1 LEEAAMA
8 HEVDLVIRGGLIADG
23 SGGEPFIGDIAIAE
37 GIIAAVGTNLAVRG
51 REEIDAKGRVVTPG
65 FIDIHTHYDGQ
76 VTWEHRL
83 RPTSGHGVTTAVMGN
98 CGIGFAPCRP
108 EDRQSLMRLMEGVED
123 LPEVVLAAG
132 LPWNWT
138 SFPDYLDS
146 LAARDYDIDF
156 AAQLPH
162 SALRVYAMGERGVER
177 EAATADDVTL
187 MAKLAVEAMEAGA
200 LGFST
205 SRTINHRSS
214 DGRHVPTLTAAEEE
228 LTGIA
233 LALKSAGK
241 GVLQLVSDFE
251 DLPTELP
258 MLRRIVEAS
267 GRPLSIAVGQW
278 HHAPD
283 RWRTILDWV
292 AEANRDGLE
301 IAAQVPG
308 RPIGL
313 LLGFELS
320 MNPFMYCASYKAL
333 SGLPIAERLAALR
346 NPELRAKI
354 IAEAGEPTDFPA
366 APLVNNFDSI
376 FAMGNPPNYEPKPE
390 AMIGARARALGVP
403 PRELAYDMMLED
415 GGRAVLIQFVMNYV
429 ERNLDVTLKMLND
442 EHTVLGLGDGGAH
455 LGYLCDASLP
465 TFMLTHW
472 VRDRQ
477 QGGKLTLGEAVKAL
491 TVDTARVVGLLD
503 RGRIAP
509 GYKADINIID
519 WERLTLKPPT
529 VAYDLP
535 SGGRRL
541 TQDAEGYVAT
551 IVGGTVVYRDGQPT
565 GQLPGRLVR
574 GQQAAPAL

>member
-1 LEEAAMA
+1 MA
-8 HEVDLVIRGGLIADG
+8 HEADLVIRGGLIADG
-23 SGGEPFIGDIAIAE
+23 SGGEPFVGDVAVS
-37 GIIAAVGTNLAVRG
+37 GGKIIAVGPKLAVRG
-51 REEIDAKGRVVTPG
+51 REEIEAAGHVVTPG
-65 FIDIHTHYDGQ
+65 FVDIHTHYDGQ
-76 VTWEHRL
+76 VTWENRL
-83 RPTSGHGVTTAVMGN
+83 RPTSGHGVTTTVMGN
-98 CGIGFAPCRP
+98 CGIGFAPCKP
-108 EDRQSLMRLMEGVED
+108 EDRQRLIRLMEGVED
-123 LPEVVLAAG
+123 LPEPVLAAG

-138 SFPDYLDS
+138 SFPEYLDS
-146 LAARDYDIDF
+146 LAARQYDIDF

-162 SALRVYAMGERGVER
+162 SALRVFAMGERGVER
-177 EAATADDVTL
+177 EAATPGDIAL
-187 MAKLAVEAMEAGA
+187 MAQLASEAVQAGA

-205 SRTINHRSS
+205 SRTINHRAS

-233 LALKSAGK
+233 LGLTKAGK

-251 DLPTELP
+251 DVSTELP

-267 GRPLSIAVGQW
+267 RRPLSIAVGQW

-292 AEANRDGLE
+292 AEVNRDGLAV
-301 IAAQVPG
+301 AAQVPG

-320 MNPFMYCASYKAL
+320 MSPFMYCPSYKAL
-333 SGLPIAERLAALR
+333 AGLPIPERLAALR
-346 NPELRAKI
+346 NPELKARI

-366 APLVNNFDSI
+366 APLVSNFDNI

-390 AMIGARARALGVP
+390 AMIGARARAMGVA
-403 PRELAYDMMLED
+403 PRELAYDLMLED

-442 EHTVLGLGDGGAH
+442 RHTVLGLSDGGAH

-491 TVDTARVVGLLD
+491 TVDTARVVRLLD

-509 GYKADINIID
+509 GYKADLNIID
-519 WERLTLKPPT
+519 WDRLTLKPPT

-541 TQDAEGYVAT
+541 TQDAAGYVAT
-551 IVGGTVVYRDGQPT
+551 IVNGITVYRDGQPT
-565 GQLPGRLVR
+565 GQFPGRLVR
-574 GQQAAPAL
+574 GQQAAPMSR

>member
-1 LEEAAMA
+1 MA
-8 HEVDLVIRGGLIADG
+8 QEVDLVIRGGLIADG
-23 SGGEPFIGDIAIAE
+23 SGGEPFIGDIAITG
-37 GIIAAVGTNLAVRG
+37 GIIAAVGPKLAVRG
-51 REEIDAKGRVVTPG
+51 RGEIDAAGRVVTPG

-108 EDRQSLMRLMEGVED
+108 EDRQSLMKLMEGVED

-138 SFPDYLDS
+138 SFPEYLDS

-177 EAATADDVTL
+177 EAATREDVAL
-187 MAKLAVEAMEAGA
+187 MARLAVEAVEAGA

-278 HHAPD
+278 HHAPN
-283 RWRTILDWV
+283 RWREILDWV

-333 SGLPIAERLAALR
+333 ATMPVAERLAALR
-346 NPELRAKI
+346 NPDIRARI

-366 APLVNNFDSI
+366 APLVNNFDNI
-376 FAMGNPPNYEPKPE
+376 FAMGDPPNYEPKQE
-390 AMIGARARALGVP
+390 AMIGARARAMGVP

-429 ERNLDVTLKMLND
+429 ERNHDVTLTMLND
-442 EHTVLGLGDGGAH
+442 AHTVLGLGDGGAH

-472 VRDRQ
+472 VRDRA
-477 QGGKLTLGEAVKAL
+477 QGGKLTLAEAVKAL

-519 WERLTLKPPT
+519 WERLTLRPPT

-574 GQQAAPAL
+574 GQQPAPVL

>member
-1 LEEAAMA
+1 MARLAGEA
-8 HEVDLVIRGGLIADG
+8 V
-23 SGGEPFIGDIAIAE
+23 
-37 GIIAAVGTNLAVRG
+37 
-51 REEIDAKGRVVTPG
+51 
-65 FIDIHTHYDGQ
+65 
-76 VTWEHRL
+76 
-83 RPTSGHGVTTAVMGN
+83 
-98 CGIGFAPCRP
+98 
-108 EDRQSLMRLMEGVED
+108 
-123 LPEVVLAAG
+123 
-132 LPWNWT
+132 
-138 SFPDYLDS
+138 
-146 LAARDYDIDF
+146 
-156 AAQLPH
+156 
-162 SALRVYAMGERGVER
+162 
-177 EAATADDVTL
+177 
-187 MAKLAVEAMEAGA
+187 EAGA

-205 SRTINHRSS
+205 SRTINHRAS

-233 LALKSAGK
+233 LGLKKAGK

-258 MLRRIVEAS
+258 MLRRIVETS

-292 AEANRDGLE
+292 AEVNRDGLK

-333 SGLPIAERLAALR
+333 AELTIPERLAALR
-346 NPELRAKI
+346 NPDLKARI

-366 APLVNNFDSI
+366 APLVGNFDNI

-390 AMIGARARALGVP
+390 AMIGARARAMGVA
-403 PRELAYDMMLED
+403 PRELAYDLMLED

-442 EHTVLGLGDGGAH
+442 RHTVLGLSDGGAH

-472 VRDRQ
+472 VRDRA

-491 TVDTARVVGLLD
+491 TVDTAGVVGLLD

-509 GYKADINIID
+509 GYKADLNIID
-519 WERLTLKPPT
+519 WDRLTLKPPT

-541 TQDAEGYVAT
+541 TQDAAGYVAT
-551 IVGGTVVYRDGQPT
+551 IVNGITVYRDGQQT
-565 GQLPGRLVR
+565 GELPGRLVR

>member
-1 LEEAAMA
+1 MA
-8 HEVDLVIRGGLIADG
+8 HEADLVIRGGLIADG
-23 SGGEPFIGDIAIAE
+23 SGGEPFAGDVAVSS
-37 GIIAAVGTNLAVRG
+37 GIITAVGPKVSLRG
-51 REEIDAKGRVVTPG
+51 REEIDAAGHVVTPG

-98 CGIGFAPCRP
+98 CGIGFAPCKP
-108 EDRQSLMRLMEGVED
+108 EDRQRLIRLMEGVED
-123 LPEVVLAAG
+123 LPEPVLAAG

-138 SFPDYLDS
+138 SFPEYLDG
-146 LAARDYDIDF
+146 LAARQYDIDF

-162 SALRVYAMGERGVER
+162 SALRVYAMGERGVDR
-177 EAATADDVTL
+177 KAATPEDVAL
-187 MAKLAVEAMEAGA
+187 MARLAAEAVEAGA

-205 SRTINHRSS
+205 SRTINHRAS
-214 DGRHVPTLTAAEEE
+214 DGRHVPTLTAAEDE

-233 LALKSAGK
+233 LGLKKAGK
-241 GVLQLVSDFE
+241 GVLQLVSDF
-251 DLPTELP
+251 DDIDTELP

-267 GRPLSIAVGQW
+267 GRPLSIAVAQW
-278 HHAPD
+278 NHAPT
-283 RWRTILDWV
+283 RWRSILDWV
-292 AEANRDGLE
+292 AEVNRDGLKV
-301 IAAQVPG
+301 IAQVPG

-333 SGLPIAERLAALR
+333 SELPIPERLAALR
-346 NPELRAKI
+346 DPELKAKI
-354 IAEAGEPTDFPA
+354 IAEAAEPTDFPA
-366 APLVNNFDSI
+366 APLVGNFDNI

-390 AMIGARARALGVP
+390 TMIGARARAMGVN
-403 PRELAYDMMLED
+403 PRELAYDLMLED
-415 GGRAVLIQFVMNYV
+415 GGRAVLIQFVTNYF
-429 ERNLDVTLKMLND
+429 ERTLDVTLKMLTD
-442 EHTVLGLGDGGAH
+442 PYAVLGLSDGGAH

-472 VRDRQ
+472 VRDRA
-477 QGGKLTLGEAVKAL
+477 QGGKLTLGEAVKAM

-509 GYKADINIID
+509 GYKGDLNIID
-519 WERLTLKPPT
+519 WDRLTLKPPT

-541 TQDAEGYVAT
+541 TQDAAGYTAT
-551 IVGGTVVYRDGQPT
+551 IVNGTTVYRDGQPT
-565 GQLPGRLVR
+565 GALPGRLVR

>member
-1 LEEAAMA
+1 MA
-8 HEVDLVIRGGLIADG
+8 HEADLVIRGGLIADG
-23 SGGEPFIGDIAIAE
+23 SGGEPFLGDVAVSGGNIV
-37 GIIAAVGTNLAVRG
+37 AVGPNLAVRG
-51 REEIDAKGRVVTPG
+51 TEEIDAAGHVVTPG

-76 VTWEHRL
+76 VTWENRL
-83 RPTSGHGVTTAVMGN
+83 RPTSGHGVTTTVMGN
-98 CGIGFAPCRP
+98 CGIGFAPCKP
-108 EDRQSLMRLMEGVED
+108 EDRQRLMRLMEGVED
-123 LPEVVLAAG
+123 LPEPVLAAG

-138 SFPDYLDS
+138 SFPEYLDS
-146 LAARDYDIDF
+146 LSARQYDIDF

-162 SALRVYAMGERGVER
+162 SALRVYAMGERGVDR
-177 EAATADDVTL
+177 EAATADDIAL
-187 MAKLAVEAMEAGA
+187 MARLAGEAVEAGA

-205 SRTINHRSS
+205 SRTINHRAS

-233 LALKSAGK
+233 LGLTRAGK

-292 AEANRDGLE
+292 ADVNRDGLKV
-301 IAAQVPG
+301 AAQVPG

-320 MNPFMYCASYKAL
+320 MSPFMYCPSYKAL
-333 SGLPIAERLAALR
+333 AGLPIPERLAALR
-346 NPELRAKI
+346 NPELKAKI

-366 APLVNNFDSI
+366 APLVNNFDNI

-390 AMIGARARALGVP
+390 AMVGARARAMGVP
-403 PRELAYDMMLED
+403 PRELAYDLMLED

-442 EHTVLGLGDGGAH
+442 QHTVLGLSDGGAH

-472 VRDRQ
+472 VRDRAE
-477 QGGKLTLGEAVKAL
+477 GGKLTLGEAVKAL

-519 WERLTLKPPT
+519 WDRLTLKPPT

-541 TQDAEGYVAT
+541 TQDAAGYVAT
-551 IVGGTVVYRDGQPT
+551 IVNGITVYRDGRPT
-565 GQLPGRLVR
+565 GAFPGRLVR
-574 GQQAAPAL
+574 GQQAAPAA

>member
-1 LEEAAMA
+1 MA
-8 HEVDLVIRGGLIADG
+8 HAVDLVIRGGLIADG
-23 SGGEPFIGDIAIAE
+23 LGGEPFIGDIAVAD
-37 GIIAAVGTNLAVRG
+37 GIIVAVGRDLTMRG
-51 REEIDAKGRVVTPG
+51 RDEIDAAGLVVTPG
-65 FIDIHTHYDGQ
+65 FVDVHTHYDGQ

-108 EDRQSLMRLMEGVED
+108 EDRKRLMRLMEGVED
-123 LPEVVLAAG
+123 LPEPVLAAG

-138 SFPDYLDS
+138 SFPDYLDT

-162 SALRVYAMGERGVER
+162 SALRVYAMGERGANR
-177 EAATADDVTL
+177 EVATADDIAL
-187 MAKLAVEAMEAGA
+187 MARLAVEAMDAGA

-205 SRTINHRSS
+205 SRTINHKAS
-214 DGRHVPTLTAAEEE
+214 DGSSVPTLTAGEAE

-233 LALKSAGK
+233 LGLKAAGK

-251 DLPTELP
+251 DVAQELP
-258 MLRRIVEAS
+258 MLRRLVEAS
-267 GRPLSIAVGQW
+267 GRPLSIALMQW
-278 HHAPD
+278 HHAPA

-292 AEANRDGLE
+292 DAANLDGLK

-320 MNPFMYCASYKAL
+320 MNPFMYCPSYKAL
-333 SGLPIAERLAALR
+333 SHLPIAERLAALR
-346 NPELRAKI
+346 NPDLRAKI

-390 AMIGARARALGVP
+390 AMIGHRARALGVP
-403 PRELAYDMMLED
+403 PRELAYDTMLED
-415 GGRAVLIQFVMNYV
+415 SGRSVLIQFVSNYID
-429 ERNLDVTLKMLND
+429 RNLDVTLEMLKED
-442 EHTVLGLGDGGAH
+442 HTVLGLSDGGAH

-472 VRDRQ
+472 VRDRA
-477 QGGKLTLGEAVKAL
+477 QGGKLTMGQAVKAL

-509 GYKADINIID
+509 GYKADLNIID
-519 WERLTLKPPT
+519 WDRLTLRPPT

-535 SGGRRL
+535 SSGRRL

-551 IVGGTVVYRDGQPT
+551 IVNGIVVYRDGAPT
-565 GQLPGRLVR
+565 GALPGRLVR
-574 GQQAAPAL
+574 GQQAAPSAVA

>member
-1 LEEAAMA
+1 MAQEA
-8 HEVDLVIRGGLIADG
+8 DLVIRGGLIADG
-23 SGGEPFIGDIAIAE
+23 SGGEPFTGDIAVT
-37 GIIAAVGTNLAVRG
+37 GGKIAAVGPELAVRG
-51 REEIDAKGRVVTPG
+51 REEIDAAGLVVTPG
-65 FIDIHTHYDGQ
+65 FVDIHTHYDGQ

-83 RPTSGHGVTTAVMGN
+83 RPTSSHGVTTTVMGN
-98 CGIGFAPCRP
+98 CGIGFAPCKP
-108 EDRQSLMRLMEGVED
+108 EDRQRLIRLMEGVED
-123 LPEVVLAAG
+123 LPEPVLAAG

-138 SFPDYLDS
+138 SFPEYLDS
-146 LAARDYDIDF
+146 LAARQYDIDF

-177 EAATADDVTL
+177 EAATPDDVAL
-187 MAKLAVEAMEAGA
+187 MARLAHEAIEAGA

-205 SRTINHRSS
+205 SRTINHRAS

-233 LALKSAGK
+233 LGLKTAGK
-241 GVLQLVSDFE
+241 GVLQLVSDF
-251 DLPTELP
+251 DDIDTELP

-267 GRPLSIAVGQW
+267 GRPLSIAVAQW
-278 HHAPD
+278 NHAPN
-283 RWRTILDWV
+283 RWRDILDWV
-292 AEANRDGLE
+292 AEVNRDGLNV
-301 IAAQVPG
+301 AAQVPG

-320 MNPFMYCASYKAL
+320 MNPFMYCAGYKAL
-333 SGLPIAERLAALR
+333 ANLAVPERLAALR
-346 NPELRAKI
+346 NPELKARI

-366 APLVNNFDSI
+366 APLVSNFDNI
-376 FAMGNPPNYEPKPE
+376 FAMGNPPNYEPKQE
-390 AMIGARARALGVP
+390 AMIGARARAMGIA
-403 PRELAYDMMLED
+403 PRELAYDLMLED
-415 GGRAVLIQFVMNYV
+415 GGRAVLIQFVTNYY
-429 ERNLDVTLKMLND
+429 ERTLDVTLKMLND
-442 EHTVLGLGDGGAH
+442 QHTVLGLSDGGAH

-472 VRDRQ
+472 VRDRAP
-477 QGGKLTLGEAVKAL
+477 GGKLTLGEAVKAL

-519 WERLTLKPPT
+519 WDRLTLKQPT

-541 TQDAEGYVAT
+541 TQDAAGYVAT
-551 IVGGTVVYRDGQPT
+551 IVNGVTVYLDGQPT

>member
-1 LEEAAMA
+1 MA
-8 HEVDLVIRGGLIADG
+8 HQVDLVIRNGLIADG
-23 SGGEPFIGDIAIAE
+23 SGGEPFVGDIAVST
-37 GIIAAVGTNLAVRG
+37 GIIAAVGPGLAVRG
-51 REEIDAKGRVVTPG
+51 REEIDAAGHVVTPG
-65 FIDIHTHYDGQ
+65 FVDIHTHYDGQ
-76 VTWEHRL
+76 VTWENRL
-83 RPTSGHGVTTAVMGN
+83 RPTSGHGVTTTVMGN
-98 CGIGFAPCRP
+98 CGIGFAPCKP
-108 EDRQSLMRLMEGVED
+108 EDRQRLIRLMEGVED
-123 LPEVVLAAG
+123 LPEPVLAAG

-138 SFPDYLDS
+138 SFPEYLDALS
-146 LAARDYDIDF
+146 ARQYDIDF

-162 SALRVYAMGERGVER
+162 SALRVFAMGERGVDR
-177 EAATADDVTL
+177 EEATPDDVAL
-187 MAKLAVEAMEAGA
+187 MARLAKEAVEAGA

-205 SRTINHRSS
+205 SRTINHRAS

-233 LALKSAGK
+233 LGLTQAGK

-292 AEANRDGLE
+292 ADVNRDGLKV
-301 IAAQVPG
+301 AAQVPG

-320 MNPFMYCASYKAL
+320 MNPFMYCPSYKAL
-333 SGLPIAERLAALR
+333 ANLAVPERLAVLR
-346 NPELRAKI
+346 DPELKAKI

-366 APLVNNFDSI
+366 APLVNNFDNI

-390 AMIGARARALGVP
+390 AMVGARARAMDVP
-403 PRELAYDMMLED
+403 PRELAYDLMLED

-442 EHTVLGLGDGGAH
+442 QHTVLGLSDGGAH

-477 QGGKLTLGEAVKAL
+477 QGGKLTLGAAVKAL

-519 WERLTLKPPT
+519 WDRLTLKPPT

-541 TQDAEGYVAT
+541 TQDAAGYIAT
-551 IVGGTVVYRDGQPT
+551 IVNGIAVYRDGQPT
-565 GQLPGRLVR
+565 GALPGRLVR
-574 GQQAAPAL
+574 GQQAAPV

>member
-1 LEEAAMA
+1 MGQD
-8 HEVDLVIRGGLIADG
+8 VDLVIRNGLVADG
-23 SGGEPFIGDIAIAE
+23 SGGEPYVADIAVVN
-37 GIIAAVGTNLAVRG
+37 GKIAAVGRKLPGRG
-51 REEIDAKGRVVTPG
+51 RREIDAKDRVITPG
-65 FIDIHTHYDGQ
+65 FVDIHTHYDGQ
-76 VTWEHRL
+76 VTWENRL
-83 RPTSGHGVTTAVMGN
+83 QPTSWHGVTTAVMGN
-98 CGIGFAPCRP
+98 CGIGFAPCKP
-108 EDRQSLMRLMEGVED
+108 DDRQRLIKLMEGVED
-123 LPEVVLAAG
+123 LPEPVLAAG

-138 SFPDYLDS
+138 SFPEYLDT
-146 LAARDYDIDF
+146 LAARSYDIDF

-162 SALRVYAMGERGVER
+162 SALRVFAMGERGVER
-177 EAATADDVTL
+177 EEATFDDIAL
-187 MAKLAVEAMEAGA
+187 MANLATEAVEAGA

-214 DGRHVPTLTAAEEE
+214 DGRHVPTLTAAESE

-233 LALKSAGK
+233 LGLKKAGK

-251 DLPTELP
+251 DVGQELP

-267 GRPLSIAVGQW
+267 RRPLSIAVGQW

-283 RWRTILDWV
+283 RWRTIVDWV
-292 AEANRDGLE
+292 AQANRDGLE

-313 LLGFELS
+313 LLGFELTMS
-320 MNPFMYCASYKAL
+320 PFMYCPSYKAL
-333 SGLPIAERLAALR
+333 SALPVADRLVALR
-346 NPELRAKI
+346 DPELRAKI
-354 IAEAGEPTDFPA
+354 IKEAGEPTDFPA
-366 APLVNNFDSI
+366 APLVSNFDNI

-390 AMIGARARALGVP
+390 AMIGARARAMGIQ
-403 PRELAYDMMLED
+403 PRELAYDLMLED

-429 ERNLDVTLKMLND
+429 ERNLDVTLEMVSH
-442 EHTVLGLGDGGAH
+442 EHTVLGLSDGGAH

-477 QGGKLTLGEAVKAL
+477 QGGKMTLGQSVRAL
-491 TVDTARVVGLLD
+491 TSDTARVVGLLD

-519 WERLTLKPPT
+519 WDRLTLRPPT

-535 SGGRRL
+535 SNGRRL
-541 TQDAEGYVAT
+541 TQNAEGYEAT
-551 IVGGTVVYRDGQPT
+551 IVNGVEVYRNGQPT
-565 GQLPGRLVR
+565 GALPGGLVR
-574 GQQAAPAL
+574 GQQAAPQGR